1 MNSSEV
7 VPHKELFCTE
17 TSRCEWSCRTDMHA
31 TQTCMHACLH
41 ACMLACHTRHT
52 RMHTQSGAK
61 HMLRVTFDGR
71 QSLLDPNLTA
81 KSIEYI
87 QPGGTEDKKL
97 LQSLSIESL
106 DSMLSGGSEE
116 SISLGMKPLQ
126 RFPLSVCTHK
136 RACMNACTPNRRVPA
151 HRSQKLPSP
160 SSQNI
165 SSDAQSPA
173 NKRSS
178 MLPQQLLQQLSKA
191 TPQSSVSV
199 PPNRVAVPTCSCHN
213 IARHRLSGR
222 HRVR

>member
-1 MNSSEV
+1 MDSAGSAYRGEFRQGMFWGQGRFFLPSQEVFEGEFVRGCPTQGTLLYRDQQVRVV
-7 VPHKELFCTE
+7 VPY
-17 TSRCEWSCRTDMHA
+17 R
-31 TQTCMHACLH
+31 HACYADQH
-41 ACMLACHTRHT
+41 AYMQACRTRHT

-126 RFPLSVCTHK
+126 RFLLSVCTHK
-136 RACMNACTPNRRVPA
+136 RACMNACTPN
-151 HRSQKLPSP
+151 
-160 SSQNI
+160 
-165 SSDAQSPA
+165 
-173 NKRSS
+173 
-178 MLPQQLLQQLSKA
+178 
-191 TPQSSVSV
+191 
-199 PPNRVAVPTCSCHN
+199 
-213 IARHRLSGR
+213 
-222 HRVR
+222 

>member
-31 TQTCMHACLH
+31 TQTSMHACLH

-126 RFPLSVCTHK
+126 RFLLSVCTHK
-136 RACMNACTPNRRVPA
+136 RARRMRYSPCMQAMRMRA
-151 HRSQKLPSP
+151 RM
-160 SSQNI
+160 
-165 SSDAQSPA
+165 
-173 NKRSS
+173 RG
-178 MLPQQLLQQLSKA
+178 ML
-191 TPQSSVSV
+191 SVSHSCIYAAHKRGSHARLV
-199 PPNRVAVPTCSCHN
+199 RVGHA
-213 IARHRLSGR
+213 
-222 HRVR
+222 

>member
-1 MNSSEV
+1 MFWGQGRFFLPSQEVFEGEFVRGCPTQGTLLYRDQQVRVV
-7 VPHKELFCTE
+7 VPY
-17 TSRCEWSCRTDMHA
+17 R
-31 TQTCMHACLH
+31 HACYADQH
-41 ACMLACHTRHT
+41 AYMQACRTRHT

-126 RFPLSVCTHK
+126 RFLLSVCTHK
-136 RACMNACTPNRRVPA
+136 RARRMRYSPCMQAMRMRARMRAWHAFSDSFMHLCCTQEGITRAAGSRRTRMIYG
-151 HRSQKLPSP
+151 HL
-160 SSQNI
+160 SS
-165 SSDAQSPA
+165 A
-173 NKRSS
+173 
-178 MLPQQLLQQLSKA
+178 
-191 TPQSSVSV
+191 
-199 PPNRVAVPTCSCHN
+199 
-213 IARHRLSGR
+213 
-222 HRVR
+222 